1 MTNFMR
7 FTARAVF
14 MMGSLCGTSEVG
26 FFFVAP
32 IARFYNLTIIA
43 AIAYGDETYISGMPW
58 NMGNCKLGYRSR
70 QFSGVRSKPLA
81 FSQKFTRSTQVPHRL
96 YSNPPRSSPP
106 RAPSAPQSSRSNFPI
121 IPIILI
127 TVISSGAYVYLVK
140 SRTGVPTSRQ
150 N

>member
-1 MTNFMR
+1 MTGYKRGSIAILPNVEAEAEDVHNLYT
-7 FTARAVF
+7 TASRYTDQQLIPF
-14 MMGSLCGTSEVG
+14 RSSQLLFLFFLFNNLKSPSFSMFSL
-26 FFFVAP
+26 A
-32 IARFYNLTIIA
+32 
-43 AIAYGDETYISGMPW
+43 
-58 NMGNCKLGYRSR
+58 R